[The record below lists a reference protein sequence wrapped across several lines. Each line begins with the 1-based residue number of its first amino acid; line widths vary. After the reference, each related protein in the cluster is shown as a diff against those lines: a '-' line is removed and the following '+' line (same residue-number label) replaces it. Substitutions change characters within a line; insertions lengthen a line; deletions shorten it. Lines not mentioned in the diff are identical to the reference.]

1 IDVEVQTDGAYAY
14 DIQCQ
19 VVGEDGTVSLPD
31 PSAVVKRAGAACSFP
46 IMTDWSQ
53 RFIEAY
59 DIEFDAW
66 AKALLN
72 GAPDGPSAWEVLAVL
87 SGYSFGQT
95 TFLVNVVFVIGQF
108 MLLGRK
114 LPWWNIFQLAAVFVF
129 SAFIDLSMFLIAA
142 LKPEAW
148 GGQLLMSLA
157 GNLFLAL
164 GIVLQ
169 ISSKTL
175 VQPGEGIVLAIA
187 VRLQRSF
194 GDIKVRSDI
203 VLVCLAAILG
213 FGCSRSFIG
222 LREGTLISALLVGFL
237 VKKIQGID
245 HKPAQLKEVSFQ
257 PNEKS

>member
-1 IDVEVQTDGAYAY
+1 
-14 DIQCQ
+14 
-19 VVGEDGTVSLPD
+19 
-31 PSAVVKRAGAACSFP
+31 
-46 IMTDWSQ
+46 MN
-53 RFIEAY
+53 
-59 DIEFDAW
+59 
-66 AKALLN
+66 ALLFSPQDN
-72 GAPDGPSAWEVLAVL
+72 LTLRVLRLFVGMFLAAFGISTITTAGLGTTPISTLPFVLAVL

-169 ISSKTL
+169 ISSKT
-175 VQPGEGIVLAIA
+175 
-187 VRLQRSF
+187 
-194 GDIKVRSDI
+194 KVRSDI

>member
-1 IDVEVQTDGAYAY
+1 
-14 DIQCQ
+14 
-19 VVGEDGTVSLPD
+19 
-31 PSAVVKRAGAACSFP
+31 
-46 IMTDWSQ
+46 MN
-53 RFIEAY
+53 
-59 DIEFDAW
+59 
-66 AKALLN
+66 ALLFSPQDN
-72 GAPDGPSAWEVLAVL
+72 LTLRVLRLFVGMFLAAFGISTITTAGLGTTPISTLPFVLAVL

-187 VRLQRSF
+187 
-194 GDIKVRSDI
+194 
-203 VLVCLAAILG
+203 AILG

>member
-1 IDVEVQTDGAYAY
+1 
-14 DIQCQ
+14 
-19 VVGEDGTVSLPD
+19 
-31 PSAVVKRAGAACSFP
+31 
-46 IMTDWSQ
+46 MN
-53 RFIEAY
+53 
-59 DIEFDAW
+59 
-66 AKALLN
+66 ALLFSPQDN
-72 GAPDGPSAWEVLAVL
+72 LTLRVLRLFVGMFLAAFGISTITTAGLGTTPISTLPFVLAVL

-95 TFLVNVVFVIGQF
+95 TFLVHVVFVIGQF

-175 VQPGEGIVLAIA
+175 VQPGEGAFMTVISKAY
-187 VRLQRSF
+187 RLQRSF

>member
-1 IDVEVQTDGAYAY
+1 
-14 DIQCQ
+14 
-19 VVGEDGTVSLPD
+19 
-31 PSAVVKRAGAACSFP
+31 
-46 IMTDWSQ
+46 
-53 RFIEAY
+53 
-59 DIEFDAW
+59 
-66 AKALLN
+66 
-72 GAPDGPSAWEVLAVL
+72 
-87 SGYSFGQT
+87 
-95 TFLVNVVFVIGQF
+95 
-108 MLLGRK
+108 
-114 LPWWNIFQLAAVFVF
+114 
-129 SAFIDLSMFLIAA
+129 
-142 LKPEAW
+142 
-148 GGQLLMSLA
+148 MSLA

-237 VKKIQGID
+237 LSSKKYLSSPM
-245 HKPAQLKEVSFQ
+245 KS
-257 PNEKS
+257 PNAKLLCFSNNTTGKTYCLNTPITGAFSTESANPMAARPFS

>member
-1 IDVEVQTDGAYAY
+1 
-14 DIQCQ
+14 
-19 VVGEDGTVSLPD
+19 
-31 PSAVVKRAGAACSFP
+31 
-46 IMTDWSQ
+46 MN
-53 RFIEAY
+53 
-59 DIEFDAW
+59 
-66 AKALLN
+66 ALLFSPQDN
-72 GAPDGPSAWEVLAVL
+72 LTLRVLRLFVGMFLAAFGISTITTAGLGTTPISTLPFVLAVL

-142 LKPEAW
+142 LKPESW